1 MKKEIKT
8 MSIKAAAKWVAET
21 QEKICAVIHEPWYY
35 GYGPGS
41 EEMFYEEENEALLC
55 LEEAIISNPKELET
69 FKPAYWRE
77 ESIMNEMIAKLKKEG
92 KI

>member
-1 MKKEIKT
+1 MKKQMTIK
-8 MSIKAAAKWVAET
+8 SAVKWVADT

-41 EEMFYEEENEALLC
+41 EALFYDEENEALLC

-69 FKPAYWRE
+69 FEPAYWRE
-77 ESIMNEMIAKLKKEG
+77 ESIITDTIERLKKEG

>member
-1 MKKEIKT
+1 MKKGMKLNVKN
-8 MSIKAAAKWVAET
+8 SVKLVAEI

-41 EEMFYEEENEALLC
+41 EEMFYEDENEALLC

-69 FKPAYWRE
+69 FEPAYWRE
-77 ESIMNEMIAKLKKEG
+77 ESIIKNVIAKLKKEG